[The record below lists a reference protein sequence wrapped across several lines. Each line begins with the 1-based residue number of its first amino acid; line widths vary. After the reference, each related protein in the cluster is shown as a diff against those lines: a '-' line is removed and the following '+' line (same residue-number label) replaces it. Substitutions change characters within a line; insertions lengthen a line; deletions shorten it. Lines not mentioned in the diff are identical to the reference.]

1 MIKIIALVDKD
12 VTVNMLK
19 DFFKNEKNE
28 VKKTIER
35 LEKKKISAMK

>member
-12 VTVNMLK
+12 VAVNMLK

-35 LEKKKISAMK
+35 LEKKKYLQ